1 MEYSWCDY
9 FQKAYEREK
18 KKNIVLAGKVADAE
32 TKREELQGKYE
43 AICANPLYKMSR
55 VPSLFVRGL
64 KKVWHVGD
72 IFQQGV
78 KEEQAPEEFAR
89 AYRERLHCQQ
99 DSYGQWI
106 REAEDALWG
115 RYQNVLSTGKTKKQP
130 VCLVIP
136 YGSFAGATSLA
147 GMAENAAGMNLSRS
161 AAEAAG
167 NEVEIRPDILLFAE
181 YPEQLDER
189 AVSLVEQWFGAFP
202 ETKFLYGAQD
212 QRPGGK
218 RCFPWFKPCLS
229 PDTLLGFFY
238 FGSYFA
244 VDRAWAERVSLSGYE
259 EARSNLYDF
268 VLRLLRPYFEKPE
281 AVSYD
286 KDAPWGSGFYYGE
299 KAGQTSRE
307 KACPEI
313 VCLDLVLYHQD
324 SQADF
329 TVPADLHYYLDTGRM
344 RAEANPEF
352 WGFEKKY
359 IKLKQDFINGIGYE
373 CESCQTLYPEIWS
386 VRPAFASQEKENMP
400 VLSVIILSKDHPEL
414 LQKCIGSFLER
425 TCLEGMEGRVQ
436 FIVVDNGSCPE
447 NRQAVQ
453 DFLGTVKAQC
463 CYIYH
468 PMAFN
473 FSAMCNLGEKA
484 AEGEY
489 ILLLNDDVEVIEAD
503 WLRIMLGQA
512 MLSGTGAVGAK
523 LWYPEGEVIQHA
535 GVTNMH
541 IGPSHKMTIF
551 PDDRV
556 YYYGHNTITYDM
568 IAVTAACLLVKRSLY
583 EEVGGLDEEM
593 AVSYND
599 VDFCFKLAEAGY
611 RNVLRNDAVLL
622 HHESASRGADDIS
635 EEKWQRLIGEKT
647 KLYQKHP
654 LFHKYD
660 PYYSEQLIDNAS
672 DYRIGYRYPYDR
684 LLLTATPERK
694 EKKTDL
700 QAKLSAAVMLTVE
713 RAGEQ
718 KKIYLYEPDILE
730 TEGWCYML
738 GRDNCLYERW
748 LILEAQN
755 GDFYYQIPVKERL
768 RPDVEAILPMQ
779 KNVELSGFTCRILK
793 EHLDSGSYTV
803 GMLYRDLRDGKPAY
817 GRSGKLVRV

>member
-1 MEYSWCDY
+1 MGYSWCDY

-18 KKNIVLAGKVADAE
+18 KKNTVLAGKVADAE
-32 TKREELQGKYE
+32 AKREELRGKYE

-55 VPSLFVRGL
+55 IPSLFVRGL
-64 KKVWHVGD
+64 KKARHAGD
-72 IFQQGV
+72 ALQRGV
-78 KEEQAPEEFAR
+78 KEEQTPKEFAGD
-89 AYRERLHCQQ
+89 YRERLHCQQ

-106 REAEDALWG
+106 REAEEALWG
-115 RYQNVLSTGKTKKQP
+115 RYQNALSAREAKKQP

-136 YGSFAGATSLA
+136 YGSFAGATSFSGLVENEA
-147 GMAENAAGMNLSRS
+147 GRRAKKATEKEG
-161 AAEAAG
+161 
-167 NEVEIRPDILLFAE
+167 EVCPDILLFAE
-181 YPEQLDER
+181 YPEQLDEK

-202 ETKFLYGAQD
+202 ETKLLYGAQD
-212 QRPGGK
+212 QCVGGK

-229 PDTLLGFFY
+229 PDTMLGFFY

-244 VDRAWAERVSLSGYE
+244 VDRAWAEKTALSGYA

-268 VLRLLRPYFEKPE
+268 VLRLLRPCFEKPE
-281 AVSYD
+281 AVSYN
-286 KDAPWGSGFYYGE
+286 KDALWGSGFYY
-299 KAGQTSRE
+299 RE
-307 KACPEI
+307 RKDRLSEAEACPEI
-313 VCLDLVLYHQD
+313 VCLDLVLYHQN

-329 TVPADLHYYLDTGRM
+329 TVPSNLHYYLDTGRM
-344 RAEANPEF
+344 RTEANPEF
-352 WGFEKKY
+352 WGYEKKY
-359 IKLKQDFINGIGYE
+359 IKLKQDFINAMGYD
-373 CESCQTLYPEIWS
+373 CACCQTPYPEVWS
-386 VRPAFASQEKENMP
+386 VRPAFEKQEKENGP

-414 LQKCIGSFLER
+414 LEKCIGSFLER
-425 TCLEGMEGRVQ
+425 TCLEGMEGDVQ
-436 FIVVDNGSCPE
+436 FIVVDNGSSPE
-447 NRQAVQ
+447 NRQRVQ
-453 DFLGTVKAQC
+453 RFLESAEAQC
-463 CYIYH
+463 RYLYR
-468 PMAFN
+468 PMSFN
-473 FSAMCNLGEKA
+473 FSAMCNLGEKE

-503 WLRIMLGQA
+503 WLQIMLGQA
-512 MLSGTGAVGAK
+512 MMPGTGAVGAK

-599 VDFCFKLAEAGY
+599 VDFCFQLAEAGY

-622 HHESASRGADDIS
+622 HHESASRGADDVS
-635 EEKWQRLIGEKT
+635 EEKWRRLIEEKT

-694 EKKTDL
+694 EKKGDL
-700 QAKLSAAVMLTVE
+700 QTDISAAVMLTVE

-748 LILEAQN
+748 LILEAEKD
-755 GDFYYQIPVKERL
+755 DFYYRVPVKERL
-768 RPDVEAILPMQ
+768 RPDVEAILPLQ

-793 EHLDSGSYTV
+793 EHLVPGNYTV
-803 GMLYRDLRDGKPAY
+803 GMLYRDMRDGKLAY